1 MRMDFEVIILRKLI
15 RHRII
20 GGKHT
25 AIENITKGIPKNLV
39 GEAKNQVK
47 KLAKEGVLIDSFE
60 LPLKRGRWNTKLSLR
75 ILGI

>member
-1 MRMDFEVIILRKLI
+1 MRMDFGVIILRKLI

-39 GEAKNQVK
+39 GEARNQVK
-47 KLAKEGVLIDSFE
+47 NLAKEGVFIDSFE